1 MDDNKA
7 ILIVD
12 DDPDIREVL
21 YDYLIVRGYDVY
33 LAEDGSI
40 MREKL
45 AAQDIDVVLLDISLP
60 GEDGLSLARDL
71 RSRKNQLGII
81 MVTGSGEVVDR
92 VLGLEMGADDYI
104 VKPFE
109 LREVLA
115 RIKSVLRRY
124 QIHSESQGDEKETDT
139 AKAKGTIRFGEYKLD
154 LDRHQLYHPDG
165 ETIPITQMEF
175 DLLSAFSFCP
185 NRVLSRDQIL
195 DLTHNREWDPY
206 DRSIDIR
213 IARLRRKIEAEPS
226 NPKIIKTVRGV
237 GYMYVP
243 THNDS

>member
-1 MDDNKA
+1 MDEKET

-12 DDPDIREVL
+12 DDPNIQEVL
-21 YDYLIVRGYDVY
+21 YDYLNDRGYEVY
-33 LAEDGSI
+33 LAENGI
-40 MREKL
+40 VMREKL
-45 AAQDIDVVLLDISLP
+45 AMRNVDVVLLDITLP

-71 RSRKNQLGII
+71 RNRKNQLGII
-81 MVTGSGEVVDR
+81 MITGSGEVIDR

-124 QIHSESQGDEKETDT
+124 QFNPERQPGENEKD
-139 AKAKGTIRFGEYKLD
+139 ASRGTVQFGEYMLD
-154 LDRHQLYHPDG
+154 LDRRQLYHANG
-165 ETIPITQMEF
+165 KEFPITQMEF
-175 DLLSAFSFCP
+175 DLLSVFSSCP

-195 DLTHNREWDPY
+195 DLTQNREWDPY

-213 IARLRRKIEAEPS
+213 IARLRRKIEQDPS
-226 NPKIIKTVRGV
+226 NPQIIKTVRGA
-237 GYMYVP
+237 GYIFIP
-243 THNDS
+243 NENE